1 MTNLTDITNLTD
13 SALDALLGVDAEAE
27 AEAERAEHNR
37 RSLAARV
44 RPAGNRNTAAAAR
57 HMNPTDAMIE
67 DWASRYED

>member
-37 RSLAARV
+37 RSLADQLPTAH
-44 RPAGNRNTAAAAR
+44 RPRFGGAFVVLGSNLFW
-57 HMNPTDAMIE
+57 DFF
-67 DWASRYED
+67 